1 MISLSRCFAF
11 TKFGCYLFAILML
24 SGKSPC
30 SASTTTPPPA
40 SFQALYTSLDNYLV
54 SFNTTLNAQWNG
66 VKSPV
71 LFTANL
77 YNANANSGPQIVNSG
92 PVASVLAQLQELKA
106 MGVQAVTVEVGFP
119 MLYEP
124 FFSTQAQYQQFVTFY
139 QNVAASVRGVGL
151 KLIVE
156 DEFLLN
162 DSVVD
167 GWNPAAFYATLNW
180 TQYQAAR
187 AQTAVTIAQTM
198 QPDYMVVLQEP
209 DTEATMSGK
218 TEATTERGPT

>member
-1 MISLSRCFAF
+1 MCIRDS
-11 TKFGCYLFAILML
+11 
-24 SGKSPC
+24 
-30 SASTTTPPPA
+30 
-40 SFQALYTSLDNYLV
+40 
-54 SFNTTLNAQWNG
+54 
-66 VKSPV
+66 
-71 LFTANL
+71 
-77 YNANANSGPQIVNSG
+77 
-92 PVASVLAQLQELKA
+92 VASVLAQLQELKA

-124 FFSTQAQYQQFVTFY
+124 FFSSQPQYQQFVTFY
-139 QNVAASVRGVGL
+139 QNVAASVRAAGL

-156 DEFLLN
+156 NECLLN

-198 QPDYMVVLQEP
+198 QPDYMVAVSYTHLDVYKRQRSDRYSSP
-209 DTEATMSGK
+209 CPHAAGCHPAS
-218 TEATTERGPT
+218 

>member
-30 SASTTTPPPA
+30 SASTTTTPPA

-66 VKSPV
+66 VKYPV

-124 FFSTQAQYQQFVTFY
+124 FFSSQPRRAVITPYFIILKCVDEC
-139 QNVAASVRGVGL
+139 ASVE
-151 KLIVE
+151 I
-156 DEFLLN
+156 
-162 DSVVD
+162 
-167 GWNPAAFYATLNW
+167 
-180 TQYQAAR
+180 
-187 AQTAVTIAQTM
+187 
-198 QPDYMVVLQEP
+198 
-209 DTEATMSGK
+209 
-218 TEATTERGPT
+218 TTFTPRSLHIRK